1 MTSLALARDIA
12 LRILR
17 ASVQGGA
24 RPGDIIG
31 PAFLGTVH
39 LPGLMADSEAG
50 LNYAVEQGW
59 IEKLPSNQIR
69 LTDAGLVAV
78 S

>member
-1 MTSLALARDIA
+1 MSSLALARDIA

-24 RPGDIIG
+24 QPGDTIG
-31 PAFLGTVH
+31 RAFLGTVH
-39 LPGLMADSEAG
+39 LPGLMADFEAG
-50 LNYAVEQGW
+50 LNYAAEQGW
-59 IEKLPSNQIR
+59 VEKLPGNQIR
-69 LTDAGLVAV
+69 LTDSGFAAV